1 MREITLPKTIA
12 VGEGALE
19 YLKRIEGKR
28 ALIVTGKVVKKMG
41 FVDKVANYLKE
52 AGIEVEVFE
61 VEPEP
66 SAETIVK
73 GSHLARGYGPDWIIG
88 LGGGSNIDAAK
99 AIWVLYERPDLE
111 VASIN
116 PFIKLGMRKKAKL
129 ICIPTTSGS
138 GSEVSWATVI
148 TNPKEERKMELANKE
163 LVPDMAILDP
173 ALPMTMPPKLV
184 AETGLDALTHAIEAY
199 VSPMRNDF
207 SDALA
212 IKAIKTIFQYLSKSY
227 RNPEDKEAKEKMH
240 NAATMAGMAFTNS
253 EVGIVH
259 ALGHMI
265 GGVFHIPHGRLMAI
279 ILPYSIEYN
288 AKTALERYVDI
299 AKAAGIEAKTDREA
313 LERLVEIINEMKR
326 EFGEPASLKEAGIS
340 PEDFENKLDD
350 LVKKVMSSVVL
361 RGNPRTLNAEE
372 TRKLLICTYEERK
385 VDF

>member
-1 MREITLPKTIA
+1 MWEITFPRTIA
-12 VGEGALE
+12 AGEGALE
-19 YLKRIEGKR
+19 YLKRIEGKQ
-28 ALIVTGKVVKKMG
+28 ALIVTGSIVKKMG

-52 AGIEVEVFE
+52 TGMEIEVFE

-66 SAETIVK
+66 SVETVK
-73 GSHLARGYGPDWIIG
+73 RGVELAKTYGPDWIIG

-116 PFIKLGMRKKAKL
+116 PFIKLGMRKKARL

-138 GSEVSWATVI
+138 GSEASWATVI

-163 LVPDMAILDP
+163 LVPDLVILDP
-173 ALPMTMPPKLV
+173 TLPMSMPQKLV

-199 VSPMRNDF
+199 VSPKRNDF

-212 IKAIKTIFQYLSKSY
+212 IKAIKTIFQHLLRSY

-265 GGVFHIPHGRLMAI
+265 GGVFHISHGKLMAI

-288 AKTALERYVDI
+288 AKVALERYIDI
-299 AKAAGIEAKTDREA
+299 AKAVGIEAKTDGEA
-313 LERLVEIINEMKR
+313 LEKLIETIKEMRR

-340 PEDFENKLDD
+340 PEDFENKLEN

-361 RGNPRTLNAEE
+361 QGNPRALNAEE
-372 TRKLLICTYEERK
+372 ARKLLIYIYEGRK

>member
-1 MREITLPKTIA
+1 MWEITFPRTIA
-12 VGEGALE
+12 AGEGALE
-19 YLKRIEGKR
+19 YLKKIEGKT
-28 ALIVTGKVVKKMG
+28 ALIVTGKVVKTMG
-41 FVDKVANYLKE
+41 FADKVENYLKE
-52 AGIEVEVFE
+52 AGIEVKIFE

-66 SAETIVK
+66 SVETIIK
-73 GSHLARGYGPDWIIG
+73 GAELAREYWPDWIIG

-116 PFIKLGMRKKAKL
+116 PFIKLGMRKKARL

-148 TNPKEERKMELANKE
+148 TNLKEERKMELANKE
-163 LVPDMAILDP
+163 IVPDIAILDP
-173 ALPMTMPPKLV
+173 ELPMTMPQKLV

-212 IKAIKTIFQYLSKSY
+212 IKALKTIFQYLLRSY
-227 RNPEDKEAKEKMH
+227 RNPEDKEAKGKMH
-240 NAATMAGMAFTNS
+240 NAATIAGMAFTNS

-265 GGVFHIPHGRLMAI
+265 GGVFHVPHGRLMAI

-288 AKTALERYVDI
+288 AKVALERYADI
-299 AKAAGIEAKTDREA
+299 AKAVGIEAKTDSEA
-313 LERLVEIINEMKR
+313 LEKLVETINEIKR

-340 PEDFENKLDD
+340 PEDFQNKIDD

-361 RGNPRTLNAEE
+361 RGNPRALNAEE
-372 TRKLLICTYEERK
+372 ARKLLIHIYEGRK